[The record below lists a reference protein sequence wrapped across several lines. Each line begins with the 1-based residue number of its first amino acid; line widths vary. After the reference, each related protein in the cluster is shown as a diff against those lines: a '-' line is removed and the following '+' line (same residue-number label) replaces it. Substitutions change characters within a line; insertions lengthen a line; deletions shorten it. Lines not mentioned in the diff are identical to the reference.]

1 MGSGLA
7 AAFGRVLRERRR
19 ATGLSQE
26 ALAERADL
34 SRSYVSMLE
43 RGLHYPSLDIVFAL
57 AEVFECEPS
66 RLVEEVQQQMRE
78 G

>member
-43 RGLHYPSLDIVFAL
+43 RGLHYPSLDIVFVL

-66 RLVEEVQQQMRE
+66 RLVEEVQQQMHE